1 MPIPEKWI
9 KGAIEDAVANCQ
21 AWPVAM
27 TGTGDPPY
35 VVYFREGTTRE
46 LVLADTLDAT
56 PEANQLPPAATFRLD
71 IYADSH
77 VQAWEIAE
85 AIGAALNRFKGT
97 VGDLTIESCLLA
109 DERDGDA
116 VRLDG
121 REDPTYIVEQTYAI
135 SWEE

>member
-9 KGAIEDAVANCQ
+9 KGAIEDAVEDCL

-27 TGTGDPPY
+27 TGNGEPPY
-35 VVYFREGTTRE
+35 VVYFREGTARE

-56 PEANQLPPAATFRLD
+56 PEPNQLPPVATFRLD

-85 AIGAALNRFKGT
+85 AIAAALNRFKGT
-97 VGDLTIESCLLA
+97 VDGLTIDHCLLA

-116 VRLDG
+116 VRLEG
-121 REDPTYIVEQTYAI
+121 REDPTYIVEQTYTI
-135 SWEE
+135 SWQE

>member
-1 MPIPEKWI
+1 MAFPEKWL
-9 KGAIEDAVANCQ
+9 KGAIEAAVEACQ

-35 VVYFREGTTRE
+35 VVYVRESTARE
-46 LVLADTLDAT
+46 LVMSLGEEAAAAT
-56 PEANQLPPAATFRLD
+56 APIATFRLD

-77 VQAWEIAE
+77 VQAWEIAD
-85 AIGAALNRFKGT
+85 AIGTALNGFKGPAA
-97 VGDLTIESCLLA
+97 DLTIESCLLR

-121 REDPTYIVEQTYAI
+121 REDPTYIVEQTYEIAW
-135 SWEE
+135 S

>member
-9 KGAIEDAVANCQ
+9 KGAIEDAVADCQ

-46 LVLADTLDAT
+46 LVLDDTLDDT
-56 PEANQLPPAATFRLD
+56 PGTNQLPPVATFRLD

-85 AIGAALNRFKGT
+85 AVGAALNRFKGPA
-97 VGDLTIESCLLA
+97 GEITIDRCLLA

-116 VRLDG
+116 VRLEG
-121 REDPTYIVEQTYAI
+121 REDPTYIVEQTYEIAW
-135 SWEE
+135 S

>member
-9 KGAIEDAVANCQ
+9 KGAIEEAVADCQ

-35 VVYFREGTTRE
+35 VVYFREGTARDF
-46 LVLADTLDAT
+46 VLSETVDI
-56 PEANQLPPAATFRLD
+56 PPTASFRLD

-85 AIGAALNRFKGT
+85 AIGAALNRFKGP
-97 VGDLTIESCLLA
+97 VGDLTIDSCLLT

>member
-9 KGAIEDAVANCQ
+9 KGAIEDAAEDCL

-35 VVYFREGTTRE
+35 VVYFREGTARDS
-46 LVLADTLDAT
+46 LLGDIAAAPV
-56 PEANQLPPAATFRLD
+56 ATFRLD

-85 AIGAALNRFKGT
+85 AVGTALNRFKGT
-97 VGDLTIESCLLA
+97 AYGLTIELCLLT

-121 REDPTYIVEQTYAI
+121 REDPTYIVEQTYTI
-135 SWEE
+135 SWQE

>member
-46 LVLADTLDAT
+46 LVMSLGEEGASAVAPT
-56 PEANQLPPAATFRLD
+56 ATFRLD

-85 AIGAALNRFKGT
+85 AIGTALNGFKGT
-97 VGDLTIESCLLA
+97 EDDLTIESCLLN
-109 DERDGDA
+109 DERDGEA

-121 REDPTYIVEQTYAI
+121 REDPTYIVEQTYEIAW
-135 SWEE
+135 S